1 MIFNQS
7 LTVPTRTHQIPI
19 ISSRRTNHRSRHH
32 THTMASK
39 LVVLTQHTD
48 LSVVEHIVQHSSDE
62 DRLYI
67 YLSDATHPPTLHAV
81 QSYLR
86 HIFPSSLIDH
96 PMLQITPLIPY
107 LGWSVH
113 KIASIPDLH
122 HLIVAHPCTST
133 DIQQQLSAARTNQGL
148 RPFQSLEQIEQQ
160 LEEETNSITI
170 GTSIHSDADNI
181 PSSIDTHYATLRLL
195 LSDGKTPCTAK
206 DRALQWDT
214 VAVGGTFDH
223 FHAGHRLL
231 LATTALVACRRIFC
245 GVTADK
251 LLAKKQYAELLE
263 SYNIREAAA
272 TEYVQEVNP
281 QPGLSITTGPLTD
294 PDEPPL
300 AATDPDF
307 QAIVVSEETMAGA
320 EQINK
325 VRRGLGFEP
334 LEILVVGLLKAQT
347 ADGKLSSTHI
357 RQILHEDGKK

>member
-1 MIFNQS
+1 
-7 LTVPTRTHQIPI
+7 
-19 ISSRRTNHRSRHH
+19 
-32 THTMASK
+32 MASK

-48 LSVVEHIVQHSSDE
+48 PTVVEHIVQHSSDE

-67 YLSDATHPPTLHAV
+67 YLADATDPPTLQAV

-107 LGWSVH
+107 LGWSLH
-113 KIASIPDLH
+113 KTASILDLH

-133 DIQQQLSAARTNQGL
+133 DIQQQLSAARTDQGL
-148 RPFQSLEQIEQQ
+148 SPFQSLEQIEHQHQQ
-160 LEEETNSITI
+160 GENDMTDIKTHN
-170 GTSIHSDADNI
+170 DDNKA
-181 PSSIDTHYATLRLL
+181 SSLIDTHYATLRLL
-195 LSDGKTPCTAK
+195 LPDGKTPCTAT

-231 LATTALVACRRIFC
+231 SATTAIVARRRIFC

-263 SYNIREAAA
+263 SYEIREAAA
-272 TEYVQEVNP
+272 TDYMRAVNP
-281 QPGLSITTGPLTD
+281 QPGLSIRTGPLTD

-307 QAIVVSEETMAGA
+307 QAIVVSEETVAGA
-320 EQINK
+320 EQINQ

-357 RQILHEDGKK
+357 RQILHDDGKK